1 VSTVNC
7 GRCGR
12 AEAPALARAPMPG
25 ALGRQVLA
33 HVCADCWAEWERAEV
48 MVINELRLNL
58 IDPAAQTTLMGH
70 LREFLQLRESE
81 G

>member
-1 VSTVNC
+1 MSTVSC

-33 HVCADCWAEWERAEV
+33 EVCADCWAEWERAEV

>member
-1 VSTVNC
+1 
-7 GRCGR
+7 
-12 AEAPALARAPMPG
+12 
-25 ALGRQVLA
+25 
-33 HVCADCWAEWERAEV
+33 